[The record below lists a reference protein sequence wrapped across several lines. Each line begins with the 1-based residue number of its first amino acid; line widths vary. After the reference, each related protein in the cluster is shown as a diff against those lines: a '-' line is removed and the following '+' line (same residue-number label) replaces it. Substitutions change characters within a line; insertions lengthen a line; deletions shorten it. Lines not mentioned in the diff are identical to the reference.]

1 MSAEVLRSARASL
14 RFGDWGPGYLAQGDD
29 AAFGVVVLRPGDEF
43 ANHLHEHHTES
54 FVVIE
59 GSAEIWL
66 DRQAASVVSVGDV
79 LRAEPGRSTSCA
91 TPSTR
96 PSGPCSSRPPGSTA
110 TRSTGPGLP
119 TPPPSPEP
127 PNERNTTM
135 SAQRRSS
142 LRPTRRRAA
151 AALAALTASG
161 LVLAGCASGGGVGRR
176 RQDAQGPHRRSPGG
190 RGQDPGGRLRR
201 ETGTKVEV
209 EVVPYDQI
217 QTKAILDAQSG
228 TNNYDVI
235 QYWYTS
241 VGRWPRSGALEDITD
256 WVKDDADIDADDFI
270 QSIFGPYTQYDGKT
284 YGLPIDGDMHVLF
297 YNKEILERNGVEVPT
312 TWEDVPPQ
320 PRRSPRPR
328 RQRDLRVCVPRCQER
343 VQHRLVVLQPPRH
356 DDPRDDRPADA
367 AAEHAGGRRGGAGD
381 AGRRALR
388 AASPLEIGFEQA
400 LPQFLSG
407 NVAMIEFWTDLGTF
421 AQDPEQSKVV
431 DKWGVAPLPVGPQGH
446 VAGALDAGWAMGI
459 SPNASDEDLAKE
471 FVAFAS
477 SKATNEKLITTTGSG
492 VDPIRTS
499 TLESEKYKEF
509 APAVAAVA
517 AEVFPNAQSWP
528 TSPAAPEMLQSLN
541 DNLALVLQGSLT
553 AEQAMSQTWDAWQKL
568 KG

>member
-1 MSAEVLRSARASL
+1 
-14 RFGDWGPGYLAQGDD
+14 
-29 AAFGVVVLRPGDEF
+29 
-43 ANHLHEHHTES
+43 
-54 FVVIE
+54 
-59 GSAEIWL
+59 
-66 DRQAASVVSVGDV
+66 
-79 LRAEPGRSTSCA
+79 
-91 TPSTR
+91 
-96 PSGPCSSRPPGSTA
+96 
-110 TRSTGPGLP
+110 
-119 TPPPSPEP
+119 
-127 PNERNTTM
+127 M
-135 SAQRRSS
+135 SAQRRTSFRSS
-142 LRPTRRRAA
+142 RPRVAA
-151 AALAALTASG
+151 TLAALTAAG
-161 LVLAGCASGGGVGRR
+161 LALAGCAGGSGGGADGDKTLKVLIAAPQEGAGKILEA
-176 RQDAQGPHRRSPGG
+176 DFEK
-190 RGQDPGGRLRR
+190 
-201 ETGTKVEV
+201 ETGAKVEV

-241 VGRWPRSGALEDITD
+241 VGALAESGAIEDITE
-256 WVKDDADIDADDFI
+256 WVDGSAEIDAPDFI
-270 QSIFGPYTQYDGKT
+270 QSIFGPYTQYEGKT

-312 TWEDVPPQ
+312 TWE
-320 PRRSPRPR
+320 
-328 RQRDLRVCVPRCQER
+328 EYT
-343 VQHRLVVLQPPRH
+343 
-356 DDPRDDRPADA
+356 A
-367 AAEHAGGRRGGAGD
+367 AAEKITAAEKANGIYGSAILGAKSAFNIGSSFFNRLATMIPGTID
-381 AGRRALR
+381 PEMPQLNTPEAVEAAQAMLDVAPYALP
-388 AASPLEIGFEQA
+388 SPLEIGFEQA

-431 DKWGVAPLPVGPQGH
+431 DKWGVAPLPIGPKGH

-459 SPNASDEDLAKE
+459 SPNASDKDLAKE

-499 TLESEKYKEF
+499 TLESAKYKEF

-528 TSPAAPEMLQSLN
+528 TSPEAPEMLQSLN
-541 DNLALVLQGSLT
+541 DNLALMLQGSLT

>member
-1 MSAEVLRSARASL
+1 
-14 RFGDWGPGYLAQGDD
+14 
-29 AAFGVVVLRPGDEF
+29 
-43 ANHLHEHHTES
+43 
-54 FVVIE
+54 
-59 GSAEIWL
+59 
-66 DRQAASVVSVGDV
+66 
-79 LRAEPGRSTSCA
+79 
-91 TPSTR
+91 
-96 PSGPCSSRPPGSTA
+96 
-110 TRSTGPGLP
+110 
-119 TPPPSPEP
+119 
-127 PNERNTTM
+127 M

-142 LRPTRRRAA
+142 LRPTRRRTA

-161 LVLAGCASGGGVGRR
+161 LVLAGCASGGGS
-176 RQDAQGPHRRSPGG
+176 DAGDKTLKVLIAAPQEGAGKILEA
-190 RGQDPGGRLRR
+190 DF
-201 ETGTKVEV
+201 EEKTGTKVEV

-241 VGRWPRSGALEDITD
+241 VGALAESGALEDITD

-312 TWEDVPPQ
+312 TWE
-320 PRRSPRPR
+320 
-328 RQRDLRVCVPRCQER
+328 EYT
-343 VQHRLVVLQPPRH
+343 
-356 DDPRDDRPADA
+356 A
-367 AAEHAGGRRGGAGD
+367 AAEKITAAEKGNGIYGSAILGAKSAFNIGSSFFNRLATMIPGTID
-381 AGRRALR
+381 PEMPQLNTPEAVEAAQAMLDVAPSALP
-388 AASPLEIGFEQA
+388 SPLEIGFEQA

-541 DNLALVLQGSLT
+541 DNLALMLQGSLT